1 MSLRFRRRI
10 RILPGIY
17 INLGK
22 NGISTSIGPRDANVN
37 IGKNGVYLNTGI
49 PGTGITNREKLTTV
63 DSGKSNTI
71 DNFPKELN
79 SSPSQNQL
87 SIKESIS
94 HIETS
99 DELKSQTQSIKSVIQ
114 EKEDIIKELQAT
126 YLKKKNGFL
135 SIFTK
140 KETLENLE
148 QEINKNEQTL
158 NDLKHLYDE
167 TKADIN
173 VKK

>member
-10 RILPGIY
+10 KILPGIY

-79 SSPSQNQL
+79 SPPSQNQL
-87 SIKESIS
+87 SIKESIP
-94 HIETS
+94 HIDTS
-99 DELKSQTQSIKSVIQ
+99 
-114 EKEDIIKELQAT
+114 
-126 YLKKKNGFL
+126 
-135 SIFTK
+135 
-140 KETLENLE
+140 
-148 QEINKNEQTL
+148 
-158 NDLKHLYDE
+158 
-167 TKADIN
+167 
-173 VKK
+173 